1 MFNVKIL
8 SFSPSQVQN
17 INDYGIELSNMQGI
31 EFFFKNG
38 IKVLK
43 KLSWYQVFLHG

>member
-8 SFSPSQVQN
+8 AFLVLYVQN
-17 INDYGIELSNMQGI
+17 INDYGIELSNMRNT
-31 EFFFKNG
+31 EFFKKR

-43 KLSWYQVFLHG
+43 KLLGY

>member
-8 SFSPSQVQN
+8 AFLVSYVQN
-17 INDYGIELSNMQGI
+17 INDCGIELSNMRDT
-31 EFFFKNG
+31 EFFKKR

-43 KLSWYQVFLHG
+43 KLLGY